1 MIYNGQR
8 INKVNIYKVKG
19 SKDYILADES
29 EYPSLVAPIIR
40 VDSNDGEYINKI
52 IHRMRV
58 NGGCGFMANM
68 ECSTYYLQNCCYQVP
83 WAKVPKA
90 WKGLYKGE
98 IVNILI
104 DQNRWAKFTV
114 VPF

>member
-1 MIYNGQR
+1 MLYKNKR
-8 INKVNIYKVKG
+8 IANVNIYKVKG
-19 SKDYILADES
+19 SKDYILADEN
-29 EYPSLVAPIIR
+29 EYPSLVAPIVR

-58 NGGCGFMANM
+58 NGGCGFMADM

-98 IVNILI
+98 LI
-104 DQNRWAKFTV
+104 HIINQANSNTI
-114 VPF
+114 